1 MSKKNKDPRWHKV
14 NGLTISLNII
24 HGRMKKINPTLE
36 SHIASYLYDLRDRLI
51 KEINADKA

>member
-1 MSKKNKDPRWHKV
+1 MNKDPRWHKV

-24 HGRMKKINPTLE
+24 LGRMKKINPPLE